1 MMSHIWGTG
10 GEDLRDASVF
20 RAAEGAVRACF
31 ASAGQLCV
39 SMERI
44 FIAERLVE
52 FFADNN
58 SDEGDYRIGEKIVKS
73 ARTSDVAWTIRDWT
87 HRCITATLIAT
98 TVGVASSEMT
108 TDISRRAGKSTD
120 RICLTHQVVRVVER
134 HARRA
139 EYLVAQWPCSVQRLE
154 SHSPVGGL
162 FGPISTVKTRQRNP
176 FPFRAN
182 REIVIDGGPGF

>member
-1 MMSHIWGTG
+1 MMSHIPGTG
-10 GEDLRDASVF
+10 GEDLRDASVS

-44 FIAERLVE
+44 FIAQRWVE

-58 SDEGDYRIGEKIVKS
+58 SDERDYRIGEKIVKS

-108 TDISRRAGKSTD
+108 TDISRRVGKSTD
-120 RICLTHQVVRVVER
+120 RICLTIRSFGSWNAMRVALSIWSCSGPAPFSASSRIVRL
-134 HARRA
+134 AA
-139 EYLVAQWPCSVQRLE
+139 YS
-154 SHSPVGGL
+154 
-162 FGPISTVKTRQRNP
+162 GPFLR
-176 FPFRAN
+176 
-182 REIVIDGGPGF
+182 